1 MGQANRDFQKISLLC
16 AAVALLVAGCDL
28 FRTRDPESPNQE
40 RSSFVPPTSPEIVL
54 DNLKNAVS
62 ERNTDNYV
70 RCFTDTS
77 FSSRRFVFVPTQ
89 EAQTKYSTVFRSWD
103 LNSERDYFQNIK
115 SQTPTSASSNLFLD
129 GSFQSI
135 LSDSALYNAD
145 YLINFQHTVSGK
157 PQQAKGNAQFF
168 LAPDRNNYWAVY
180 QWIDA
185 RIGNEVSWSELK
197 GTFSN

>member
-1 MGQANRDFQKISLLC
+1 MLHGYFVLFETICLCTDAGSSDKILC
-16 AAVALLVAGCDL
+16 CV
-28 FRTRDPESPNQE
+28 QE
-40 RSSFVPPTSPEIVL
+40 V
-54 DNLKNAVS
+54 
-62 ERNTDNYV
+62 
-70 RCFTDTS
+70 
-77 FSSRRFVFVPTQ
+77 
-89 EAQTKYSTVFRSWD
+89 D

-115 SQTPTSASSNLFLD
+115 SQTPTSASSNLFLN

-168 LAPDRNNYWAVY
+168 LAPDRNNYWAIY